1 MSHISLVL
9 TSKCNMNCNYC
20 FEKARNSLLRPK
32 DGTLICDSQL
42 QSLIYSEAT
51 TSFSLTGG
59 EPALYCG
66 IESLVRSLR
75 HKNVTILTN
84 ALERFRISSDL
95 LKNVD
100 IVVSLDGNEAVMKQ
114 NRNTDRQMFRSIM
127 NNIEWYLAKA
137 KTVTIHTVLTP
148 FNINEEAYFP
158 FEQFEEA
165 ANYKIAVPSMALT
178 PEKFR
183 IEPVN
188 YGQAFNLIM
197 MYEEK
202 YNYHMNCSTNII
214 SKQAFEMNSHSL
226 VTEMMFLEYLIE
238 KKCFRNFNSFYATI
252 EEATS
257 ELVKK
262 RKVIESALRD
272 YLSDKPPE
280 HLFDPY
286 NFAESILYKLCLK
299 EHPAHIEIQSNPG

>member
-1 MSHISLVL
+1 MMTHISLVL
-9 TSKCNMNCNYC
+9 TSKCNMNCYYC
-20 FEKARNSLLRPK
+20 FEKARNSLLQSQG
-32 DGTLICDSQL
+32 GTPIYDFQL
-42 QSLIYSEAT
+42 QSLIHSET
-51 TSFSLTGG
+51 ITSFVLTGG
-59 EPALYCG
+59 EPALYRG
-66 IESLVRSLR
+66 IESLVGSLR
-75 HKNVTILTN
+75 HKNVTILSN
-84 ALERFRISSDL
+84 ALERLRISSDL

-100 IVVSLDGNEAVMKQ
+100 VVVSLDGNEAVMKQ
-114 NRNTDRQMFRSIM
+114 NRNTNRQMFRSILH
-127 NNIEWYLAKA
+127 NIEWYLSKA
-137 KTVTIHTVLTP
+137 KSVTIHTVLTP
-148 FNINEEAYFP
+148 FNINEEGYMP
-158 FEQFEEA
+158 FEQFKDA
-165 ANYKIAVPSMALT
+165 ANDKIAVPSMALT

-183 IEPVN
+183 IEPVD

-214 SKQAFEMNSHSL
+214 SKQAFEMNSHFL

-238 KKCFRNFNSFYATI
+238 RKCFRNFNSFYGTL

-286 NFAESILYKLCLK
+286 SFAESINYD
-299 EHPAHIEIQSNPG
+299 